1 MKFKTVDWV
10 RRVRDRNHQETK
22 DMTFDERAKFY
33 RKKSKAARERIKQLK
48 PEGTGKSSDG

>member
-22 DMTFDERAKFY
+22 DMTFDERAEFY
-33 RKKSKAARERIKQLK
+33 RKKTKAARERIKQLK